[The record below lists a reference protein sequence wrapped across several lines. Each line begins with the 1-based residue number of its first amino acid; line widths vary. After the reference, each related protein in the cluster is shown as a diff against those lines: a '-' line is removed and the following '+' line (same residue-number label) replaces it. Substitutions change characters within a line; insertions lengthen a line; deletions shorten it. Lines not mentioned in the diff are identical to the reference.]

1 MSRAVLLVL
10 PTRTYRAAA
19 FLAAARRLDLDVVV
33 ASDDAS
39 TLGHLHPGRELVID
53 LAHPEAAA
61 SRLAQLSDPERIRAV
76 VAVDEAGVLYAASLA
91 AALGLGGNP
100 PAAAAATRDKAE
112 LRQRL
117 AGHRLPQPLWA
128 IWADGAPPPQLAFP
142 VVVKPLDQAAS
153 RGVIRA
159 DDLLQLE
166 QAGIRIRA
174 MLAQDQ
180 VCTPIRGAG
189 ELLVEEFVAGP
200 EVAVEALL
208 LDGELQPLAVYD
220 KPEPLDGPYFEE
232 TIYTVPTGLGP
243 ELTSL
248 VWKQLQ
254 EAVWALG
261 LDTGPVHAE
270 FRLGQGGPRLID
282 LASRSIGGRC
292 SGVLRFR
299 SGATLEELILLNAL
313 GDQLPEVE
321 LEEGGSGVMMLP
333 IPAAGR
339 LVQVAGQER
348 ALEVPG
354 VDRIEITVPVGG
366 QIAAPPDGDRYL
378 GFIFARGADGEAA
391 AEALRQAHARLR
403 VEVDPAG

>member
-10 PTRTYRAAA
+10 PTRTYRAGP
-19 FLAAARRLDLDVVV
+19 FLAAARRLDLEVVV

-39 TLGHLHPGRELVID
+39 TLGHLHPGRELVVD

-61 SRLAQLSDPERIRAV
+61 SRLAQLPDPERIRAV
-76 VAVDEAGVLYAASLA
+76 LAVDEAGVLYAASLA
-91 AALGLGGNP
+91 AALGLGGNQ

-112 LRQRL
+112 LRRRL
-117 AGHRLPQPLWA
+117 AGHRLPQPRGA
-128 IWADGAPPPQLAFP
+128 PRADGAPPPQLAFP

-159 DDLLQLE
+159 DDRPQME
-166 QAGIRIRA
+166 QAGLRIRA

-180 VCTPIRGAG
+180 ICTPTPGTG

-220 KPEPLDGPYFEE
+220 KPEPLEGPYFEE

-248 VWKQLQ
+248 LWKQLQ

-261 LDTGPVHAE
+261 LDSGPVHAE

-313 GDQLPEVE
+313 GDPLPEVE

-339 LVQVAGQER
+339 LLQVAGQER

-354 VDRIEITVPVGG
+354 VDRIEITVPIGA

-378 GFIFARGADGEAA
+378 GFIFARGADGPAA
-391 AEALRQAHARLR
+391 AEALRQAHALLR
-403 VEVDPAG
+403 VEVQPAG